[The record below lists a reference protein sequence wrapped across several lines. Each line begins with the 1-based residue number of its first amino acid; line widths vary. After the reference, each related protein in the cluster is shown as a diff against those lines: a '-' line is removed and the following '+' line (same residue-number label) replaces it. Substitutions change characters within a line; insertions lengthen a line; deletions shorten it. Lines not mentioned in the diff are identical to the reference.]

1 MAIAKEEPMKSIE
14 VIVPRMLIKNHL
26 PHPEDYGESLVELLN
41 GMVTDVYTNY
51 NGDLFTMTNDRELIK
66 YLEHSDV
73 DDCIYTLN
81 SNSIQLRTIRISD
94 IELLMNWM
102 NSEIKQTEFKH
113 TFDDIQ
119 LYISHAITFNSHLF
133 IVSKENLP
141 IGLAGYNV
149 IHSVGILNLKIFNY
163 DNFTSSGEDN
173 VLKLLLNHI
182 KQVHA
187 ITRLKA
193 LVATEDLKINLVY
206 QRNNFIKE
214 DTRLENHL
222 EYVYPFTQC
231 ALNVTET
238 EKEILNE
245 FLSLYPKK
253 LYDLANPDEL
263 IDLEHAVD
271 YSLKIYARL
280 ILSKQLDQRDEFVDI
295 FVNDD
300 GCLSVE
306 ENLIE
311 KYDEMMQLL
320 TGEDFKIAKA
330 YKDLIF
336 IVLGVINK
344 QIKYYQNFE
353 LYNLVDHKN

>member
-1 MAIAKEEPMKSIE
+1 MAKAKEEPMKSIE

-26 PHPEDYGESLVELLN
+26 PHPEDYGESLVKLLN
-41 GMVTDVYTNY
+41 GMVTDVYTSDK
-51 NGDLFTMTNDRELIK
+51 GDLFTMTNNRELIK
-66 YLEHSDV
+66 YLEDNEAE
-73 DDCIYTLN
+73 DCTYRLN
-81 SNSIQLRTIRISD
+81 SNSIELRTARASN

-102 NSEIKQTEFKH
+102 NKEIRQDEFQY
-113 TFDDIQ
+113 TLDDIR
-119 LYISHAITFNSHLF
+119 LYISHAITSNSHLF

-141 IGLAGYNV
+141 IELAGYNI
-149 IHSVGILNLKIFNY
+149 IHSVGILNVQFYNVV
-163 DNFTSSGEDN
+163 NFTPSDEDN

-187 ITRLKA
+187 ITIFKA
-193 LVATEDLKINLVY
+193 LVATEDFKMNQVY
-206 QRNNFIKE
+206 KRNNFIKE
-214 DTRLENHL
+214 DTQIENHL

-231 ALNVTET
+231 ALNVTEK

-263 IDLEHAVD
+263 IDLEHAID

-280 ILSKQLDQRDEFVDI
+280 ILSKQLDQRDEFGDI
-295 FVNDD
+295 FVNDN

-311 KYDEMMQLL
+311 KYDEMIQLL
-320 TGEDFKIAKA
+320 TGEDLKIAKD

-336 IVLGVINK
+336 VVLGIINK
-344 QIKYYQNFE
+344 HIKYYQNLE
-353 LYNLVDHKN
+353 LYKLS